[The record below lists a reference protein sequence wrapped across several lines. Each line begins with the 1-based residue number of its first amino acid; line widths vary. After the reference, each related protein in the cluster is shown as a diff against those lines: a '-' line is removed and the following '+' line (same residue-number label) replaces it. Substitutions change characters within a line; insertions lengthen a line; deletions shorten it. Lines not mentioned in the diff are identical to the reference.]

1 MKHGLLLIN
10 IGSPQSPSIRDVRR
24 YLRVFLSDKRIIDL
38 PAWLRY
44 PLLYCFILP
53 FRPRRS
59 AKAYQEIWTS
69 EGSPL
74 IRTSMH
80 LRDALQTRLGC
91 QYQVAIG
98 MRYGQPGI
106 QAALDALSSCEKI
119 TVLPLYPQYSSAA
132 TGSSIEQVL
141 RMLASQA
148 IFPSITVIRDFY
160 HHPSFIQAQA
170 AQIAHHLPAHDYVL
184 FSYHGVPENHL
195 QKEGCQPVCV
205 KACRPEGA
213 ARGCYRAQCLQTTAL
228 LASALGL
235 EKYGSSF
242 QSRLGRTP
250 WIKPY
255 TDHILTDLAT
265 SGMKRLAVVCPSF
278 VTDCLETLEEIGMR
292 AQEQWLA
299 LGGETFTLIPCLN
312 EGEQWI
318 DAIAAIVSPS

>member
-10 IGSPQSPSIRDVRR
+10 IGSPQSPAITDVRR
-24 YLRVFLSDKRIIDL
+24 YLRVFLSDKRVIDL

-53 FRPRRS
+53 TRPRRS

-74 IRTSMH
+74 ISTSM
-80 LRDALQTRLGC
+80 RVGDALQARLGP

-98 MRYGQPGI
+98 MRYGQPSI
-106 QAALDALSSCEKI
+106 QNALDALSDCDQI
-119 TVLPLYPQYSSAA
+119 TILPLYPQYSSAA

-141 RMLASQA
+141 RILKSRS

-160 HHPSFIQAQA
+160 QHPAFIQAQA
-170 AQIAHHLPAHDYVL
+170 AQIAPHLLDHDYVL
-184 FSYHGVPENHL
+184 FSYHGLPENHL
-195 QKEGCQPVCV
+195 QKEGCKPVCV
-205 KACRPEGA
+205 AACRPEGA

-228 LASALGL
+228 LANTLGL
-235 EKYGSSF
+235 AKYGSSF

-255 TDHILTDLAT
+255 TDHILIDLAA

-292 AQEQWLA
+292 AKEQWLA

-312 EGEQWI
+312 DSEQWI
-318 DAIAAIVSPS
+318 DAIAAIVAQS